1 MPMTRIFLF
10 LISYGLIV
18 VTVSHMIFYFN
29 YRSLGYDWHQI
40 IYFIIHTADFALFV
54 VSTIM
59 LILTVYVRVPS
70 RLPSS
75 RE

>member
-18 VTVSHMIFYFN
+18 VTVSHIIFYFN

-40 IYFIIHTADFALFV
+40 IYFIVHTADFALFV

-70 RLPSS
+70 RPPSS

>member
-1 MPMTRIFLF
+1 MTRIFLF

-18 VTVSHMIFYFN
+18 VTVSQIIFYFN
-29 YRSLGYDWHQI
+29 YRSFGYDWYQI

-54 VSTIM
+54 VATIM
-59 LILTVYVRVPS
+59 IILTVYVRVPS

>member
-1 MPMTRIFLF
+1 MTRIFLF

-18 VTVSHMIFYFN
+18 VTVSHIIFYFN

-40 IYFIIHTADFALFV
+40 IYFIVHTADFALFV

-70 RLPSS
+70 RPPSS

>member
-1 MPMTRIFLF
+1 MTRIFLF

-18 VTVSHMIFYFN
+18 VTVSQIIFYFN
-29 YRSLGYDWHQI
+29 YRSFGYDWYQI

-54 VSTIM
+54 VATIM

>member
-18 VTVSHMIFYFN
+18 VTVSQMILYFN
-29 YRSLGYDWHQI
+29 FRSLGYDWHQI

-54 VSTIM
+54 VAAIM
-59 LILTVYVRVPS
+59 IVLTVYVRVPS

>member
-1 MPMTRIFLF
+1 MLMTRIFLF

-18 VTVSHMIFYFN
+18 VTVSQIIFYFN
-29 YRSLGYDWHQI
+29 FRSLGYDWHQI

-54 VSTIM
+54 VATIM
-59 LILTVYVRVPS
+59 IILTVYVRVPS